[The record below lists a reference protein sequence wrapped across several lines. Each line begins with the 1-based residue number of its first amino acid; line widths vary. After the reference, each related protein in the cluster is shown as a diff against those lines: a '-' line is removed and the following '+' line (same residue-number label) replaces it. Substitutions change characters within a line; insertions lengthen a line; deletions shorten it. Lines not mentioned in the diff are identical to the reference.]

1 MGLKNYTTKVDAK
14 QTIMEIEAL
23 LVKFGAS
30 DIWKK
35 YDGETV
41 TALSF
46 AINTEYGKM
55 PFVLPL
61 KISKIRQKL
70 IVQANKGNIKLP
82 KRLLQDDVHSI
93 NVGWRII
100 KDWIDAQLTLI
111 ELDQV
116 EVEQVFLPY
125 AYNPVTE
132 MTFYETL
139 RDRKFAGMLM
149 EPKSE

>member
-30 DIWKK
+30 DIWKR

-55 PFVLPL
+55 PFILPL
-61 KISKIRQKL
+61 KISEIRQKL

-111 ELDQV
+111 ELGQV

-149 EPKSE
+149 EPKS